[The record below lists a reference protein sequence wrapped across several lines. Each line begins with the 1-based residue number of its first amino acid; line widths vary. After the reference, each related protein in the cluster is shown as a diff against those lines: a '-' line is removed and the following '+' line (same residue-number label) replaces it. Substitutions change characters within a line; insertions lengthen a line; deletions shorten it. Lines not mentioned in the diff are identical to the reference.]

1 MSALTPQATFP
12 AALLLIDVQQGL
24 DDPSWGKRNNPE
36 AEQQIAVLLA
46 AWRQAGWPVIHVQHC
61 SQEPGSPLRAEAPG
75 NAFKPEAR
83 PSEGEP
89 VFRKDVNSAFIGTD
103 LESHLRAAG
112 IGSLVVAGLTTDHCV
127 STTVRMA
134 GNLGFDVMLVE
145 DATATFDRTGP
156 DGERY
161 SAEQMH
167 RTALA
172 SLHGEF
178 ARVCSTRRALSLAGI
193 QEIPA

>member
-1 MSALTPQATFP
+1 MSVMTQAVSP

-24 DDPSWGKRNNPE
+24 DDPSWGTRNNPG
-36 AEQQIAVLLA
+36 AEQRIAELLA
-46 AWRQAGWPVIHVQHC
+46 AWRQARWPVIHVQHC
-61 SQEPGSPLRAEAPG
+61 SQEPGSPLRAETPG
-75 NAFKPEAR
+75 HAFKPAAR
-83 PSEGEP
+83 PREGEP
-89 VFRKDVNSAFIGTD
+89 VFPKNVNSAFIGTD

-112 IGSLVVAGLTTDHCV
+112 IGSLVIVGLTTDHCV
-127 STTVRMA
+127 STTTRMA
-134 GNLGFDVMLVE
+134 GNLGFDVVLVE

-178 ARVCSTRRALSLAGI
+178 ARVCSTRQVLALADIEGGRA
-193 QEIPA
+193 